1 MAHRRRRPGPS
12 LELTSPT
19 ADNALPASWTATS
32 IRGTPAAT
40 NTVVLI
46 PDTTPPVVPG
56 TLNASGTTQTQTTLN
71 WGAATDNQGV
81 AGYQVVRNG
90 TALPG
95 TVTGLTFTDTSL
107 SPSNTYTYT
116 VRAIDTS
123 NLVGPDTNSVTVTTP
138 ATPPT
143 SFTDDFTGTN
153 GAAWKPCVDDQQHQ
167 RHRHHPVQQRP
178 TRGQQHQRRL
188 RPGPTQRPRQHR
200 EHRPGVLLPVGQL
213 GERRVLQRVHPRLGR
228 LAQQLP
234 AQERLRTRTLAQQF
248 HRAPAKKVVNGTTTT
263 LASTTGAQQVGTAKQ
278 WIRLRAT
285 GSTIQY
291 RIWTDGQ
298 AEPTTWRATV
308 TDTSVTAAGQTHIS
322 LVRSSSATAA
332 PQRADG
338 RPAGDQPG
346 RARQP
351 PDTTP
356 PSAPGHAERGQAPPR
371 PRPPSTGA
379 QPPTTK
385 AWPATRW
392 SATAPHC
399 QAP

>member
-1 MAHRRRRPGPS
+1 M
-12 LELTSPT
+12 
-19 ADNALPASWTATS
+19 
-32 IRGTPAAT
+32 
-40 NTVVLI
+40 
-46 PDTTPPVVPG
+46 
-56 TLNASGTTQTQTTLN
+56 
-71 WGAATDNQGV
+71 

-153 GAAWKPCVDDQQHQ
+153 GAAWKPGVDHQQHQ

-188 RPGPTQRPRQHR
+188 RPGPTQRPRR
-200 EHRPGVLLPVGQL
+200 RGRHRPGVLLPLEQCQPQGLPQRGRARAL
-213 GERRVLQRVHPRLGR
+213 GGWSGAYR
-228 LAQQLP
+228 P
-234 AQERLRTRTLAQQF
+234 ANGYGLELTPNSASVALVRT
-248 HRAPAKKVVNGTTTT
+248 VNGT
-263 LASTTGAQQVGTAKQ
+263 ASTLNSVNAHTVGTTKQ
-278 WIRLRAT
+278 WVRLQVK

-322 LVRSSSATAA
+322 LVRSSSATEAKNITIDDL
-332 PQRADG
+332 QI
-338 RPAGDQPG
+338 
-346 RARQP
+346 
-351 PDTTP
+351 TTP
-356 PSAPGHAERGQAPPR
+356 
-371 PRPPSTGA
+371 T
-379 QPPTTK
+379 
-385 AWPATRW
+385 
-392 SATAPHC
+392 
-399 QAP
+399 